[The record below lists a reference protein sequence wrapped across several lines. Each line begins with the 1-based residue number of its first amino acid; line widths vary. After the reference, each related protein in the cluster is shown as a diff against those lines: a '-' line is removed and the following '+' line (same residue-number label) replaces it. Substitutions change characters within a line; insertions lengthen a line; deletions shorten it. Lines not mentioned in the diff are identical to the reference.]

1 MGISERGTCGG
12 IDAEN
17 NMKNPKILY
26 VSCHSVL
33 EYDELRMFRDLGWSF
48 LSIGSYFDPNCDFTR
63 PTLYGCSIVEDSK
76 TEYHKMCHD
85 NSITGLPPELHN
97 KRFTKEFLDHFD
109 IIIIMHIPVW
119 IIDNWKVLKGR
130 NVIWRTIGQSTPHV
144 ERSLKKCREEG
155 LKIVRYSP
163 KEWGIPDYIGEDV
176 LIRFAKYK
184 EDFKPWTGEIDNVIT
199 ICQSL
204 KQRGDFCNADLY
216 SKVVEKMPSKLYGYG
231 NPGGE
236 VGCYND
242 LIDILS
248 KNRVYFYV
256 GTKPASYT
264 LNFMEAS
271 MAGIP
276 IVSIGRESAR
286 FEGHDYFE
294 VAPLL
299 EKYQS
304 GLVSDDSE
312 QLRKYIQ
319 TLLSDRILAED
330 TSHRLVIMAHELF
343 DAEKIR
349 IEWER
354 FFDRL

>member
-1 MGISERGTCGG
+1 MS
-12 IDAEN
+12 
-17 NMKNPKILY
+17 KPKILY
-26 VSCHSVL
+26 LSCHSIL
-33 EYDELRMFRDLGWSF
+33 EYDELRMFRDLGF
-48 LSIGSYFDPNCDFTR
+48 PFFSIGYYFSPLDPNKPRPILEKCD
-63 PTLYGCSIVEDSK
+63 II
-76 TEYHKMCHD
+76 TEAMPAYHEMC
-85 NSITGLPPELHN
+85 NKNFKENLPSELHS
-97 KRFTKEFLDHFD
+97 KRFTTSFLDYFD
-109 IIIIMHIPVW
+109 VIVIVHIPDW

-144 ERSLKKCREEG
+144 EKKLEPFRKEG

-163 KEWGIPDYIGEDV
+163 KERDIPGYIGEDI
-176 LIRFAKYK
+176 LIRFGKYP

-216 SKVVEKMPSKLYGYG
+216 SKVVEKMPSKLYGCG